1 MLLRCACAALVH
13 LLITFLI
20 TFLLPSITLTHH
32 LLICVSFGPM
42 FRLISKGRS
51 ASSFRL
57 SCGAFRRTLCASPQ
71 KEALSVGKDSTSE
84 DTKAVDIFMTA
95 MRVLVVLGVLSS
107 MSSNRRVMEEAQ
119 MNDKVST
126 DLERTIENA
135 TETILKEEW
144 RQEVKENIEKGD
156 QYALIRGLNE
166 LLVVTSSDEDDQE

>member
-1 MLLRCACAALVH
+1 
-13 LLITFLI
+13 
-20 TFLLPSITLTHH
+20 
-32 LLICVSFGPM
+32 
-42 FRLISKGRS
+42 
-51 ASSFRL
+51 
-57 SCGAFRRTLCASPQ
+57 
-71 KEALSVGKDSTSE
+71 
-84 DTKAVDIFMTA
+84 
-95 MRVLVVLGVLSS
+95 